1 MTESDLSKLIK
12 GIKEHK
18 KSIKELY
25 LNDCGLEKDLVEMVI
40 KALYEK
46 NPDQVIRLDLSTN
59 DGIAIDPEL
68 VQKMIHSF
76 KRLEVLRM
84 RGYNLLS
91 MDYNFHLESS
101 HLQELD
107 LGGCRMNSDIVDRLC
122 KWIQTPSFQ
131 SIEALHLGDCNL
143 NGKNVYH
150 ILQSISI
157 SGNRAMHLNL
167 ERNPIMKEVMHLPT
181 LYSAI
186 LQGEGPK
193 SLSLARIE
201 WDDSTLREFIDCL
214 RDNQSIC
221 HLDLSDIS
229 MRDTHEISEDT
240 VRIMTSLLERNRVIT
255 ELKLNLVHTKTPCS
269 PFKKTQSKSLIC
281 KAIIQALPG
290 LRHNNSLRHID
301 LSGLGFGDEGA
312 LALAR
317 VLGTNRMLQSIC
329 LDENNVIIVKKK
341 RREGTNICAN
351 SLFKLDFY

>member
-1 MTESDLSKLIK
+1 MCTGKTNLSRISLGENRMSESDLSKLIN

-25 LNDCGLEKDLVEMVI
+25 MNDCGLEKDMVEMVI
-40 KALYEK
+40 KTLYEK
-46 NPDQVIRLDLSTN
+46 NPDQIIRLDLSTSN
-59 DGIAIDPEL
+59 GIAIDPEL

-91 MDYNFHLESS
+91 MDYNFQLESS

-107 LGGCRMNSDIVDRLC
+107 LGGSKMTSDIVDRLC

-143 NGKNVYH
+143 NGKSVYH
-150 ILQSISI
+150 ILQSISL

-167 ERNPIMKEVMHLPT
+167 ERNPIMKDVMHLPK
-181 LYSAI
+181 LHSAI
-186 LQGEGPK
+186 LQGEGPR

-214 RDNQSIC
+214 RDNQNIC

-240 VRIMTSLLERNRVIT
+240 VRMLTSLFERNRVIT
-255 ELKLNLVHTKTPCS
+255 ELKLNLKHSKVSRS
-269 PFKKTQSKSLIC
+269 PFEKNHPKSLIC
-281 KAIIQALPG
+281 KAITQALSG
-290 LRHNNSLRHID
+290 LRHNCTLRHID
-301 LSGLGFGDEGA
+301 ISGLGLEDEGA

-317 VLGTNRMLQSIC
+317 VLKTNRILQSIS
-329 LDENNVIIVKKK
+329 LDENNVI
-341 RREGTNICAN
+341 
-351 SLFKLDFY
+351 F